1 MLYMCSV
8 ERQTMLVIWRNN
20 PSIDFSAA
28 LTLPI
33 LLLWEPFYMPQEDF
47 LSLFGEWWVA
57 LLAFGEG
64 WHNNHHAFEYSARHG
79 LEWWQLDMTWYVVRF
94 LQAIGLATDVNLP
107 RESEAE
113 NGIQ

>member
-1 MLYMCSV
+1 MNLQIYCGMLYMCSV

-47 LSLFGEWWVA
+47 LSLFGEWYQ
-57 LLAFGEG
+57 
-64 WHNNHHAFEYSARHG
+64 N
-79 LEWWQLDMTWYVVRF
+79 F
-94 LQAIGLATDVNLP
+94 L
-107 RESEAE
+107 SFYF
-113 NGIQ
+113 